1 MKQKKE
7 YIMQIGGIDDQ
18 EAVDLAEGWNNK
30 NPNAET
36 ASKKPGNNK
45 DDNKPDVET
54 ACIGAHGEPYP

>member
-1 MKQKKE
+1 
-7 YIMQIGGIDDQ
+7 MQIGGIDDQ

-36 ASKKPGNNK
+36 VSKKPGNNK